1 LIIYIVY
8 YCSNLI
14 IPDNDIV
21 DKIQGLGEKI
31 STINEV
37 LSTSKMETVKQIEN
51 KLLKLLDTP
60 FIQNIST
67 IPSVTSVAVPK
78 VHLL

>member
-1 LIIYIVY
+1 LNLYFVY

-14 IPDNDIV
+14 VPNDDIV
-21 DKIQGLGEKI
+21 DRIQDLGEKV
-31 STINEV
+31 STINGV
-37 LSTSKMETVKQIEN
+37 LSTSKIETVIQIEN

-67 IPSVTSVAVPK
+67 LPSITSLAVPK

>member
-1 LIIYIVY
+1 MVENMQ
-8 YCSNLI
+8 S
-14 IPDNDIV
+14 
-21 DKIQGLGEKI
+21 LGEKV
-31 STINEV
+31 STINGV

-67 IPSVTSVAVPK
+67 LPSVTNVAVPK